1 MPRDFVLALD
11 EIWVKDADGKGR
23 TVAVQATTPQELE
36 QIVLAASASSGAETQ
51 AVMYEDGAE
60 RNDFTRRLVTPLVT
74 VKLADQ
80 TDAASVAGLA
90 QASSFDLPDYAPG
103 YAVLRTGG
111 GLAALRAVDLL
122 SGAAGV
128 ELVEPQLAR
137 LHTKKAMPNDPLIN
151 QQWHHKFNSQAGA
164 VAGTDLNIETAWAY
178 PTGAGGASA
187 SASSTTDCRPP
198 IPTFLRMWT
207 RPTTRIG
214 TGMMPT
220 PIPAAAM
227 IMARLARGTPRPA
240 ETTVWGF
247 PGLRPRRRWWACG

>member
-60 RNDFTRRLVTPLVT
+60 RNDFTRRLVTPFVT

-151 QQWHHKFNSQAGA
+151 QQWHHKFNSQAGVLTLDYRRSKTA
-164 VAGTDLNIETAWAY
+164 IGVTGVVKWHPNLTNSVGWSTNGVTDQFLSDHGTYEMRRATVPVPSED
-178 PTGAGGASA
+178 GQ
-187 SASSTTDCRPP
+187 R
-198 IPTFLRMWT
+198 FLRLEIEA
-207 RPTTRIG
+207 P
-214 TGMMPT
+214 
-220 PIPAAAM
+220 
-227 IMARLARGTPRPA
+227 
-240 ETTVWGF
+240 
-247 PGLRPRRRWWACG
+247 